1 MGPLK
6 FCDSYS
12 NIQRNKYNLF
22 LKTEG
27 LQFLKL
33 PKKIIN
39 QVIIIIYKPKRI
51 IWEGELFKRKK
62 ILTYKFSNSWE
73 NTMTFEYNFDSINM
87 YMEIMIKQMG
97 QNIKQL
103 MNLNKGYKGI
113 SYTNL
118 ITFL

>member
-1 MGPLK
+1 
-6 FCDSYS
+6 
-12 NIQRNKYNLF
+12 
-22 LKTEG
+22 
-27 LQFLKL
+27 
-33 PKKIIN
+33 
-39 QVIIIIYKPKRI
+39 
-51 IWEGELFKRKK
+51 
-62 ILTYKFSNSWE
+62 
-73 NTMTFEYNFDSINM
+73 MTFGYNFDSINM